1 MMIINV
7 IMYDRSLVSSLW
19 YYIGETADF
28 KWREERTLQWQQ
40 VNASPDSEQVLK
52 CKPSAEI

>member
-1 MMIINV
+1 MIINV

-28 KWREERTLQWQQ
+28 KWREERPLQSKWQQ
-40 VNASPDSEQVLK
+40 VSQF
-52 CKPSAEI
+52 